1 MKIIDL
7 LSNKQF
13 KNKKVI
19 EKLIC
24 SNLGITKETLF
35 LKYEQDISDN
45 IVEKINQQ
53 YQKHQQENMPL
64 EYILG
69 YVEFFGLRFE
79 VNDKTLIPRPET
91 EYMIQS
97 INEFI
102 QQNPQKYNII
112 DVGTGC
118 GVLGI
123 STAYH
128 NKDHINKL
136 LLMDISEDALII
148 AQKNQQNIIPQQS
161 KNIQIKESNLLE
173 KFLLNIGEYQ
183 NSQNIIIGNLPYI
196 PDETFENEVEENVKE
211 WEPKIAFVGGDDG
224 LDLYRKMFDQIIF
237 QEENF
242 EFTMFLEMMK
252 DQVEILENEYQ
263 KYFSFKVLKTFH
275 FNIKILKVSKKQ

>member
-24 SNLGITKETLF
+24 SNLWITKETLF

-69 YVEFFGLRFE
+69 YVEFFWLRFE

-112 DVGTGC
+112 DVWTWC
-118 GVLGI
+118 WVLWI

-173 KFLLNIGEYQ
+173 KFLLNIWEYQ
-183 NSQNIIIGNLPYI
+183 NSQNIIIWNLPYI

-211 WEPKIAFVGGDDG
+211 WEPKIAFVWWDDW